1 MPDFVVHHGDCLEI
15 LRGLKDCSID
25 AIVTDPPYGISFM
38 SKKWDYDV
46 PPVEVWQ
53 ECLRVL
59 RPGGHLVSFAGART
73 QHRMACRIED
83 AGFEIRDMLGWIYSQ
98 GFPKN
103 HDVSKAIDKIR
114 GAERRVVGSGKKG
127 IKPSVTSGASVGG
140 TAGGYNY
147 RPEFELTEPA
157 SDDAKKWN
165 GWGTALKPAIEPITL
180 ARKPLAGTVAANIL
194 EHGTGCLN
202 IDGCKVGDDVRVT
215 HGMSS
220 LGVMRDDDW
229 QPSEISKTF
238 SGRWPSNVMHD
249 GSDNVVELFPGKT
262 SSFFY
267 CPKASKADREDG
279 LDGSMLTGSG
289 NERTTSR
296 ANTHPTVKP
305 TETMRWLCR
314 LVTPPGGKIL
324 DPYTGSGST
333 GRAAM
338 LEGFDFVGIERE
350 QEYVEI
356 ARARIGAVKK

>member
-73 QHRMACRIED
+73 QHRMACMIED
-83 AGFEIRDMLGWIYSQ
+83 AGFEIRDMLGWIYAQ

-103 HDVSKAIDKIR
+103 LDISKAIDKIH
-114 GAERRVVGSGKKG
+114 GAERRVVGSSKKG

-180 ARKPLAGTVAANIL
+180 ARKPFRGATAKNVL
-194 EHGTGCLN
+194 EHGTGALN
-202 IDGCKVGDDVRVT
+202 IDACRT
-215 HGMSS
+215 
-220 LGVMRDDDW
+220 
-229 QPSEISKTF
+229 
-238 SGRWPSNVMHD
+238 SGRWPANLAHD
-249 GSDNVVELFPGKT
+249 GTDNVVDLFPGKT
-262 SSFFY
+262 ATCFY
-267 CPKASKADREDG
+267 HPKASRSDREDG
-279 LDGSMLTGSG
+279 LDGFLEKRANG
-289 NERTTSR
+289 NERNTTR
-296 ANTHPTVKP
+296 KNVHPTVKP
-305 TETMRWLCR
+305 TDLMRWLCR
-314 LVTPPGGKIL
+314 LVTPPGGTVF

-333 GRAAM
+333 GRAAL